1 MQLEIITPEQ
11 KIFKGIADAV
21 QLPGKDGL
29 FQILDNHAP
38 IISTLAEGMVK
49 IDLAD
54 SYRKFDELSGQ
65 IEPDKSNDRILR
77 LPIKGGVVEVS
88 DNKVIVLAD

>member
-1 MQLEIITPEQ
+1 MHLEIITPEH
-11 KIFKGIADAV
+11 KIFNGKADAV

-29 FQILDNHAP
+29 FQILDSHAP
-38 IISTLAEGMVK
+38 IISSLTEGMVK

-54 SYRKFDELSGQ
+54 SYKKFDELSGH

-88 DNKVIVLAD
+88 NNKVIVLAD